1 MTIPENAPFNKNDLK
16 KIYYPLL
23 METLLSVTVGICDTM
38 MVSQAGEA
46 AVSGVSCFNTIQ
58 VFLIS
63 LFSAFGTGGS
73 VVCGQLLGM
82 GNKERARFAA
92 KELLYISLFV
102 SLFATLIFLAFRESV
117 MRVIYGNVEE
127 LVIISAM
134 DYALPII
141 LSMPFMAL
149 SSSLT
154 AIFRAQ
160 GRTKSTMV
168 VSTVSNIIN
177 IIGNAIFLFIFNWGA
192 FGVGLSTLISR
203 IIMAVIFLILVHS
216 RKLVIYVDS
225 LLKFKFERKM
235 ATTIFSIALPSGL
248 ESSIF
253 QLGKIVTISTIASC
267 GTSSI
272 AAFSFL
278 DNMGTFAN
286 ITGSA
291 TGLALMVVGGQCC
304 GAEEFDEARLY
315 TKYFMIKAYLSIFVT
330 SSIVMLLL
338 PFIVNIYSFTTQT
351 RELSLLVTYEN
362 LIATILI
369 WPLSFTLP
377 QILKSAGDVNF
388 TMITAI
394 SSMWI
399 FRVLSARLL
408 GLTLGFGLRGVMWG
422 MYIDWIVRAT
432 LFVMRYKKGTWTTKG
447 LRKDS

>member
-1 MTIPENAPFNKNDLK
+1 
-16 KIYYPLL
+16 
-23 METLLSVTVGICDTM
+23 
-38 MVSQAGEA
+38 
-46 AVSGVSCFNTIQ
+46 
-58 VFLIS
+58 
-63 LFSAFGTGGS
+63 
-73 VVCGQLLGM
+73 
-82 GNKERARFAA
+82 
-92 KELLYISLFV
+92 
-102 SLFATLIFLAFRESV
+102 
-117 MRVIYGNVEE
+117 
-127 LVIISAM
+127 
-134 DYALPII
+134 
-141 LSMPFMAL
+141 
-149 SSSLT
+149 
-154 AIFRAQ
+154 
-160 GRTKSTMV
+160 
-168 VSTVSNIIN
+168 
-177 IIGNAIFLFIFNWGA
+177 
-192 FGVGLSTLISR
+192 
-203 IIMAVIFLILVHS
+203 
-216 RKLVIYVDS
+216 
-225 LLKFKFERKM
+225 M